1 MFNEKFIINFYNL
14 LLLNDEFSQLYYNLM
29 TIYSATTNEY
39 TDVPKWLLQW
49 LCFKLLLQFL
59 PTVVV
64 KQELLKVFLKI

>member
-39 TDVPKWLLQW
+39 TDVPK
-49 LCFKLLLQFL
+49 
-59 PTVVV
+59 
-64 KQELLKVFLKI
+64 